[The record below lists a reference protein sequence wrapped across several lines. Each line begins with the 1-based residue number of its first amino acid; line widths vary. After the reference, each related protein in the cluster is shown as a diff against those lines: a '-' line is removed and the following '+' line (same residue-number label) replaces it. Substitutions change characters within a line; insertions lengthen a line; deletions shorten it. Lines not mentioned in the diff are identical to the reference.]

1 MAQENN
7 HIMQSQTDVLTVN
20 ENTPEHEYRGI
31 APITVDNLYDTI
43 SIDNAAITKLQST
56 ETVQVSET
64 TDAQGHTVYQLQASD
79 NGTPFQPELHAG
91 DNIKINPTN
100 NVISVDRKRKL
111 VIDAPLY
118 KTVDQNDVHIGID
131 QIPTSAYTYYAGK
144 NLTLNNYTFDCN
156 GQVFDYGY
164 NNNITGIENY
174 VIGRENSATNTSAS
188 IRPNIILGYQNNVGT
203 SGYATVI
210 GQNNVADTL
219 LNCKAFAFGRN
230 LYVNSTQSDSYG
242 AYAIGNGVSA
252 NDNNIVIGF
261 PNCNAQLDN
270 TKLMAKV
277 QANICNVGYDN
288 NVTGLENYVFG
299 KNNTV
304 TNTNNSIRPNV
315 AIGYNNTI
323 GNYGNSVA
331 IGQNNYATAALDCKA
346 FAFGR
351 NLSAA
356 ASQSDS
362 YGAYAIGNGVSA
374 NDNNIVIGFPN
385 NNIKIGLHKIT
396 VTEDGISKHLHTYN
410 QVNYAPLDGNYVA
423 SIVFNTH
430 ENVMFGTVICTLAV
444 TAAATVQIKLYGPND
459 IVYES
464 VNFSVQPGPFT
475 KINTSFTNYDITK
488 VEIIGDAN
496 IAGADANGIYAHIY
510 GITQ

>member
-1 MAQENN
+1 MPQNN
-7 HIMQSQTDVLTVN
+7 HIMQSYTDLLTVN

-31 APITVDNLYDTI
+31 APITVDNVYDTI

-56 ETVQVSET
+56 ETVQVTET
-64 TDAQGHTVYQLQASD
+64 TDRYGHTVYQMQASD
-79 NGTPFQPELHAG
+79 NGTPFQTELHAG
-91 DNIKINPTN
+91 DNIKINSEN

-144 NLTLNNYTFDCN
+144 NLSLNNYTFDCN

-164 NNNITGIENY
+164 SNSVSGIENY

-188 IRPNIILGYQNNVGT
+188 IRPNIVLGYQNNVGS

-210 GQNNVADTL
+210 GQNNEADTL

-230 LYVNSTQSDSYG
+230 LYVNSTLNDSYG
-242 AYAIGNGVSA
+242 AFAIGNGVSA
-252 NDNNIVIGF
+252 SDNNLIIGF

-270 TKLMAKV
+270 ARLLAKV
-277 QANICNVGYDN
+277 QATTCNVGYSN
-288 NVTGLENYVFG
+288 NVTGIENYVFG
-299 KNNTV
+299 KDNTV
-304 TNTNNSIRPNV
+304 TNTNDSIRPNV

-346 FAFGR
+346 FTFGR
-351 NLSAA
+351 NLSAV
-356 ASQSDS
+356 ASISDS
-362 YGAYAIGNGVSA
+362 YGAFAIGNGVSA
-374 NDNNIVIGFPN
+374 TDNRVVIGFPAT
-385 NNIKIGLHKIT
+385 NIKIGLHEIT

-410 QVNYAPLDGNYVA
+410 QVKYAQLDGNYVA
-423 SIVFNTH
+423 SIVFDTH
-430 ENVMFGTVICTLAV
+430 ENIMYGSVVCTFTVN
-444 TAAATVQIKLYGPND
+444 TATTVQVKLYGPNNV
-459 IVYES
+459 VYES
-464 VNFSVQPGPFT
+464 ISISVQPGQFT
-475 KINTSFTNYDITK
+475 KTNTSFTNYDITK

-496 IAGADANGIYAHIY
+496 IAAADANGLYAHIY

>member
-7 HIMQSQTDVLTVN
+7 HIMQSFTDLLTVN
-20 ENTPEHEYRGI
+20 ENAPEHEYRGI
-31 APITVDNLYDTI
+31 APITVDNTYDTI

-56 ETVQVSET
+56 NTVQVSET
-64 TDAQGHTVYQLQASD
+64 TDRDGHTVYQMQASD

-131 QIPTSAYTYYAGK
+131 QIPSSAYTYYAGK
-144 NLTLNNYTFDCN
+144 NLSLNNYTFDCN

-164 NNNITGIENY
+164 NNNVTGIENY

-188 IRPNIILGYQNNVGT
+188 IRPNIVLGYQNNVGT

-242 AYAIGNGVSA
+242 AYAIGNGVA
-252 NDNNIVIGF
+252 ATDNRVVIGF
-261 PNCNAQLDN
+261 PD
-270 TKLMAKV
+270 T
-277 QANICNVGYDN
+277 
-288 NVTGLENYVFG
+288 
-299 KNNTV
+299 
-304 TNTNNSIRPNV
+304 
-315 AIGYNNTI
+315 
-323 GNYGNSVA
+323 
-331 IGQNNYATAALDCKA
+331 
-346 FAFGR
+346 
-351 NLSAA
+351 
-356 ASQSDS
+356 
-362 YGAYAIGNGVSA
+362 
-374 NDNNIVIGFPN
+374 
-385 NNIKIGLHKIT
+385 NIKIGLHEIT
-396 VTEDGISKHLHTYN
+396 MTEDGISKHLHTYN
-410 QVNYAPLDGNYVA
+410 QVKYAPLDGNYVA
-423 SIVFNTH
+423 SIVFDTH
-430 ENVMFGTVICTLAV
+430 ENIMYGSVICTFTV
-444 TAAATVQIKLYGPND
+444 NTATTVQIKLYGPND

-464 VNFSVQPGPFT
+464 ISISVQPGQFT
-475 KINTSFTNYDITK
+475 KTNTSFTNYDITK
-488 VEIIGDAN
+488 VEIIGDIN
-496 IAGADANGIYAHIY
+496 IAAADANGLYAHIY